1 MLGNCL
7 VVQNVERKN
16 FQLQKIYQMRAAPP
30 SMWCRTAKLEGF
42 QLFQFG
48 HIVQS
53 IHISHIWKNWTLK
66 VKVWTL
72 KASHR
77 QDCTAS
83 TRVPLTTNRG
93 RTIYPFNRLIFYSC
107 SRKNSSQNLYGQK
120 MLQAHYIVRIWITK
134 IISDCPKIWQT
145 PRTQPYRVFG

>member
-16 FQLQKIYQMRAAPP
+16 FQLQKIYQMRAVPP

-42 QLFQFG
+42 QIFQFG

-66 VKVWTL
+66 VKAWTL

-107 SRKNSSQNLYGQK
+107 SRKSSSQNLYGQK
-120 MLQAHYIVRIWITK
+120 NVASPLYSKNLDYKNYIRL
-134 IISDCPKIWQT
+134 PKNLT
-145 PRTQPYRVFG
+145 DSSNPTL